1 MRAILDLE
9 VLPWHLPRNRESV
22 LDEVLDINAR
32 GIPMR
37 FSVTNGRLRVWA
49 NRFEEIEPEL
59 LDLIDAMPQGSVFY
73 DVGASIG
80 LFSLYAAL
88 RTQGRVFAFEPEAQN
103 YATLELNHFLN
114 RQALAQPITALN
126 MALSDSYGLGKIH
139 TKSYGAGEHG
149 KILDQAVS
157 QDTKLAF
164 QPDHVQSI
172 LKFPL
177 DRAVAE
183 FGFPLPNLLK
193 IDVDGAEAAVLR
205 GAEKTLENP
214 ALSIVF
220 IELSKLSATDESR
233 VLEGR
238 GFRLAE
244 QFPVIRLSGG
254 HYPDLYNCVFRR

>member
-1 MRAILDLE
+1 VDDI
-9 VLPWHLPRNRESV
+9 
-22 LDEVLDINAR
+22 LDINAR

-37 FSVTNGRLRVWA
+37 FSATNGRLRVWA
-49 NRFEEIEPEL
+49 TRFEEIEPEL
-59 LDLIDAMPQGSVFY
+59 LDIIDAMPRGSVFY

-88 RTQGRVFAFEPEAQN
+88 RSQGRVFAFEPEAQN

-114 RQALAQPITALN
+114 RQALAQPLTALN
-126 MALSDSYGLGKIH
+126 LALSDSAGLGQIH

-157 QDTKLAF
+157 QDTKQAF
-164 QPDHVQSI
+164 QPAHVQSI

-177 DRAVAE
+177 DQIIAQ
-183 FGFPLPNLLK
+183 FGFPAPNILK

-205 GAEKTLENP
+205 GAAKTLDDP
-214 ALSIVF
+214 ALSVVF

-233 VLEGR
+233 ILEGH
-238 GFRLAE
+238 GFHLAE
-244 QFPVIRLSGG
+244 RFPVVRLSGG